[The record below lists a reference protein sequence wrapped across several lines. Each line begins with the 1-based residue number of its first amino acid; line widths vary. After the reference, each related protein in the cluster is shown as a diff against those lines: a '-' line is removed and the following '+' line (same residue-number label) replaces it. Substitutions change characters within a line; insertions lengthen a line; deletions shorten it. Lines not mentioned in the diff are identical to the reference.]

1 MYYSPWSLLAKTK
14 PMLMDGDVL
23 KGNFSVLVCLF
34 VLQMNVRRSLLPLS
48 VLSAIKW
55 HPSKYLGCLKSW
67 EKAQTR
73 LWP

>member
-1 MYYSPWSLLAKTK
+1 MYYSPWSLVAKTK

-34 VLQMNVRRSLLPLS
+34 VLKMNVRRSLLPLS
-48 VLSAIKW
+48 VLSAIKEY
-55 HPSKYLGCLKSW
+55 PSNNLWYLKSW
-67 EKAQTR
+67 EKVQTG